1 MAENHPGK
9 LTGQAADKRL
19 EIRSISCWYFLTL
32 LPQAYPLSQA
42 SRRRRI
48 SP

>member
-19 EIRSISCWYFLTL
+19 EILAISCWYFLPL
-32 LPQAYPLSQA
+32 LPQAYPLSLA
-42 SRRRRI
+42 PLTRRI